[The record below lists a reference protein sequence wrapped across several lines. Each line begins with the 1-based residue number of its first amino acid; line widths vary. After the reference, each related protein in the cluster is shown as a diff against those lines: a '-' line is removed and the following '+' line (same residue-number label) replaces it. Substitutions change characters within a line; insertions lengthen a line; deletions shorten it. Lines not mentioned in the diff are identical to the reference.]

1 MRLTLA
7 SASATPAATRWQAAE
22 PTSSTDQPEGLH
34 DCYEGQVQRLPGED
48 ARAAFDRMRAR
59 LLQYDIFPP
68 TLLTFTIFPPGEM
81 GEGTLIVQR
90 FGLGPVRLEF
100 AVRVVEMWD
109 RDTDAGFTYVTL
121 EGHPER
127 GTESFRVRL
136 GLEGQLAVT
145 IEAWSRPGHWFVSLV
160 RPIARVIQ
168 RAMTRRALRRLTE
181 S

>member
-1 MRLTLA
+1 
-7 SASATPAATRWQAAE
+7 
-22 PTSSTDQPEGLH
+22 
-34 DCYEGQVQRLPGED
+34 
-48 ARAAFDRMRAR
+48 
-59 LLQYDIFPP
+59 
-68 TLLTFTIFPPGEM
+68 M

-136 GLEGQLAVT
+136 GPEGQLAVT
-145 IEAWSRPGHWFVSLV
+145 IEAWSGPGHWFVSLV